1 MVNWHNYNES
11 LVRRGEIILDFDV
24 IDSWDN
30 ELDNMND
37 GKEGA
42 CYRYPNSFVQLL
54 GYMRAYFHLPYR
66 QTEGVVRVYTG
77 SKVRSIPDYSTINRR
92 VNKLDIRINKR
103 IGNDDIVIVLDS
115 TGIKVTNRGEWLPHK
130 WNIRKG
136 YLKIHVAVDVKKKKI
151 VSLEVTTEEV
161 YDGMMLRK
169 LIENAAAAEN
179 NNVKRVIADGAYDS
193 KENFRY
199 LFDNDIEA
207 AIKVRKNSS
216 ADKITDS
223 HPRKIVVQQQLKNF
237 EKWKDSVSYGYR
249 WIAERQLFSSIKRM
263 IGEYVSARKYSNMVK
278 EMMLKA
284 SLYNTFITRK

>member
-1 MVNWHNYNES
+1 
-11 LVRRGEIILDFDV
+11 
-24 IDSWDN
+24 
-30 ELDNMND
+30 
-37 GKEGA
+37 
-42 CYRYPNSFVQLL
+42 
-54 GYMRAYFHLPYR
+54 MRAYFHLPYR

-77 SKVRSIPDYSTINRR
+77 SEVRSIPDYSTINRR

-103 IGNDDIVIVLDS
+103 IGNDIVIVLDS

-136 YLKIHVAVDVKKKKI
+136 YLKINVAVDVKKKKI

-169 LIENAAAAEN
+169 LIENAAAEN

-249 WIAERQLFSSIKRM
+249 WIAETVFSSIKRM
-263 IGEYVSARKYSNMVK
+263 FGEYVSARKYSNMVK

>member
-1 MVNWHNYNES
+1 MNWHNYNES

-103 IGNDDIVIVLDS
+103 IGNDIVIVLDS

-169 LIENAAAAEN
+169 LIENAAAEN

-249 WIAERQLFSSIKRM
+249 WIAETVFSSIKRM
-263 IGEYVSARKYSNMVK
+263 FGEYVSARKYSNMVK

-284 SLYNTFITRK
+284 SLYNIFITRK

>member
-1 MVNWHNYNES
+1 VVNWHNYNES

-66 QTEGVVRVYTG
+66 QTEGVVRVYIG

-103 IGNDDIVIVLDS
+103 IGNDIVIVLDS

-169 LIENAAAAEN
+169 LIENAAAEN

-216 ADKITDS
+216 ADEITDS

-249 WIAERQLFSSIKRM
+249 WIAETVFSSIKRM
-263 IGEYVSARKYSNMVK
+263 FGEYVSARKYSNMVK

-284 SLYNTFITRK
+284 SLYNIFITRK

>member
-1 MVNWHNYNES
+1 VNWHNYNES

-30 ELDNMND
+30 ELYNMND

-103 IGNDDIVIVLDS
+103 IGNDIVIVLDS

-169 LIENAAAAEN
+169 LIENAAAEN

-199 LFDNDIEA
+199 LFDNEIEA

-249 WIAERQLFSSIKRM
+249 WIAETVFSSIKRM
-263 IGEYVSARKYSNMVK
+263 FGECVSARKYSNMVK

-284 SLYNTFITRK
+284 SLYNIFITRK